1 MTVREEL
8 IVNNIRGKLS
18 VFNRDGPLEKLE
30 GGGGGEFSSRR
41 NFFSLSN
48 SLHEFFLGRSMN
60 IF

>member
-18 VFNRDGPLEKLE
+18 VSNRDGPLEKL
-30 GGGGGEFSSRR
+30 GGGGRGIFEPQ
-41 NFFSLSN
+41 
-48 SLHEFFLGRSMN
+48 EFFLGHSMN